1 MPCTSQAYLVH
12 NLKGIVVVWDSCLVE
27 IVVIGYRRVAFLVA
41 ALYSVHLLAAVVVD
55 ICVVTEVLDNFLE
68 YFCKLTR

>member
-1 MPCTSQAYLVH
+1 M
-12 NLKGIVVVWDSCLVE
+12 E
-27 IVVIGYRRVAFLVA
+27 IVVIGYRMVAFLVA